1 MNRKVNSHVVFIMAL
16 GLLIISSS
24 ILKAQ
29 DDPKKKFFSEYE
41 NLIDELHKKNAD
53 VLSPENYRKAIDLYR
68 EAEEDYDNRESVV
81 SIRSKLDESRNYALK
96 ALNVVKTAEQMLGST
111 LDARKAA
118 LEANAPLYAPDLW
131 EQAEDE
137 MKDASENLEDDDLN
151 DARKYGASALNFYKQ
166 AEMLAIKN
174 GILGDARTQIEL
186 AREAEA
192 EKYCYHTFQ
201 NAVNLLAQTE
211 QMLDSNPYA
220 KEEAIRKALE
230 AAYEG
235 RHAQYLAKLFK
246 TLSENEQDWEKVI
259 LAFENQIRTLSE
271 PFKYDPKFDEGF
283 DTSVKTLLAHII
295 ELKDEKERLLKEN
308 AELDEELS
316 LLKEKEASTS
326 AELQKKK
333 EKESKISKVKE
344 IFSSQEAK
352 VIYEGDKLII
362 RLVGLTFASGKAVIQ
377 PEYFS
382 LLTKVQR
389 AIREFPDKFILI
401 EGHTDSYGNA
411 IQNKRLSE
419 ERARAVKEYLLA
431 NMDLNPQQIDSFGY
445 GDQKPIASNKTR
457 EGRAKNRRIDVVIS
471 LEE

>member
-1 MNRKVNSHVVFIMAL
+1 MFTKTKLQVVFLMAL
-16 GLLIISSS
+16 GILILSSN
-24 ILKAQ
+24 IIRAQ

-41 NLIDELHKKNAD
+41 NLIDELHKKSAD

-81 SIRSKLDESRNYALK
+81 RIRSKLDESRNYAMK
-96 ALNVVKTAEQMLGST
+96 ALGVVKTAEQMLGST
-111 LDARKAA
+111 LEARKAA

-151 DARKYGASALNFYKQ
+151 DARKYGAAALNFYKQ

-201 NAVNLLAQTE
+201 NAVSLLAQTE

-220 KEEAIRKALE
+220 KEEAIQKALE

-271 PFKYDPKFDEGF
+271 PFKYHPKFDEGF
-283 DTSVKTLLAHII
+283 DTSVKTLLAHIT

-333 EKESKISKVKE
+333 EKEAKIKKVKE

-352 VIYEGDKLII
+352 VIYNGDKLII
-362 RLVGLTFASGKAVIQ
+362 RLVGLSFASGKAVIQ

-389 AIREFPDKFILI
+389 VIREFPDKFILI

-419 ERARAVKEYLLA
+419 ERARAIKEYLLA
-431 NMDLNPQQIDSFGY
+431 NMDLDPQQIDSFGY

>member
-1 MNRKVNSHVVFIMAL
+1 MNTKTHLQFMVFTVL
-16 GLLIISSS
+16 GMLILSSNILL
-24 ILKAQ
+24 AQ

-41 NLIDELHKKNAD
+41 NLIDEMHKKNAD
-53 VLSPENYRKAIDLYR
+53 VLSPENYMRAMDNYR

-81 SIRSKLDESRNYALK
+81 QIRAKLDESRNYALK

-111 LDARKAA
+111 LEARKAA
-118 LEANAPLYAPDLW
+118 LEANAPLYSPDLW

-137 MKDASENLEDDDLN
+137 MRDASENLEEDDLD

-174 GILGDARTQIEL
+174 GILGDARTQIDL

-192 EKYCYHTFQ
+192 EKYCYHTYQ
-201 NAVNLLAQTE
+201 NAVNLLNQTE
-211 QMLDSNPYA
+211 NMLDSNPYG
-220 KEEAIRKALE
+220 KEEAIQKALE

-235 RHAQYLAKLFK
+235 RHAQYLATLLK
-246 TLSENEQDWEKVI
+246 TLADNERDWEKVI
-259 LAFENQIRTLSE
+259 LAFENNLKTLSK
-271 PFKYDPKFDEGF
+271 PFKYHPKFDEGF
-283 DTSVKTLLAHII
+283 ETSVRTLLAHIT
-295 ELKDEKERLLKEN
+295 ELKEEKERLLIEN
-308 AELDEELS
+308 AKLDEELS
-316 LLKEKEASTS
+316 RLKEKEASTS

-333 EKESKISKVKE
+333 EKEQKIQKVKGL
-344 IFSSQEAK
+344 FSSQEAK

-362 RLVGLTFASGKAVIQ
+362 RLVGLSFASGKALIQ

-431 NMDLNPQQIDSFGY
+431 NMDLDAQQIDSFGY
-445 GDQKPIASNKTR
+445 GDQKPVASNKTR
-457 EGRAKNRRIDVVIS
+457 EGRAKNRRIDVVIT